1 MTAIACLGLGAMGTA
16 IAHRLLGAGHELS
29 VWNRTPG
36 RDVELVAAGARRAGS
51 PADAVR
57 RAEVVITMVTD
68 PPALEHILLGSDG
81 LGSDGAASAIPREAT
96 LIDMST
102 VGPTA
107 IASVVE
113 CLAPVA
119 VLDAPVLGSVPS
131 VESGTLVILVGGER
145 AVFDRRAELLSLLG
159 TPVYVG
165 PSGSGAWLKL
175 VNNAASIA
183 TLVALGELLA
193 LTDRAG
199 LGIDAVLQSLEAG
212 PLASLVERWRPRL
225 RGEDRSSYFRLALAR
240 KDLAL
245 VFDEAG
251 REGAE
256 LSVAETAAA
265 RCDEAIGDG
274 LGDDDFGAIVS
285 FLRQMEDR

>member
-1 MTAIACLGLGAMGTA
+1 MSTIAVLGLGAMGSAMAT
-16 IAHRLLGAGHELS
+16 RLLNAGHDLT

-36 RDVELVAAGARRAGS
+36 RDGGLVSAGARRGET

-57 RAEVVITMVTD
+57 DAEVVVTMVTD
-68 PPALEHILLGSDG
+68 PPALEAVLFGP
-81 LGSDGAASAIPREAT
+81 DGAAAAIPETAT

-107 IASVVE
+107 IASAAERLSV
-113 CLAPVA
+113 P

-131 VESGTLVILVGGER
+131 VETGKLVILAGGDR
-145 AVFDRRAELLSLLG
+145 AVFDRHTELLSILG
-159 TPVYVG
+159 TPIYLG

-175 VNNAASIA
+175 VNNAASTA

-199 LGIDAVLQSLEAG
+199 LGIDSVLQGLEAG
-212 PLASLVERWRPRL
+212 PLASLIERWRPRL
-225 RGEDRSSYFRLALAR
+225 KGEDQASYFRLALAR

-245 VFDEAG
+245 VFDEAE
-251 REGAE
+251 REGVD

-265 RCDEAIGDG
+265 RCDEAIGSG
-274 LGDDDFGAIVS
+274 LGDEDFGAIVP
-285 FLRQMEDR
+285 FLRR

>member
-1 MTAIACLGLGAMGTA
+1 MSTIAVLGLGAMGSA
-16 IAHRLLGAGHELS
+16 MAARLLNAGHDLT
-29 VWNRTPG
+29 VWNRTRG
-36 RDVELVAAGARRAGS
+36 RDGGLVSAGARRGET

-57 RAEVVITMVTD
+57 DAEVVVTMLTD
-68 PPALEHILLGSDG
+68 PPALEAVLFGP
-81 LGSDGAASAIPREAT
+81 DGAAAAIPETAT

-113 CLAPVA
+113 RLGPVA

-131 VESGTLVILVGGER
+131 VESGKLVILAGGDR
-145 AVFDRRAELLSLLG
+145 AVFDRHTELLSILG
-159 TPVYVG
+159 TPIYLG

-175 VNNAASIA
+175 VNNAASTA

-199 LGIDAVLQSLEAG
+199 LGIDSVLQGLEAG
-212 PLASLVERWRPRL
+212 PLASLIERWRPRL
-225 RGEDRSSYFRLALAR
+225 KGEDQASYFRLALAR

-245 VFDEAG
+245 VFDEAE
-251 REGAE
+251 REGVD

-265 RCDEAIGDG
+265 RCDEAIGSG
-274 LGDDDFGAIVS
+274 LGDEDFGAIVP
-285 FLRQMEDR
+285 FLRR

>member
-1 MTAIACLGLGAMGTA
+1 MSTIAVLGLGAMGRA
-16 IAHRLLGAGHELS
+16 MAARLLDAGHDLT

-36 RDVELVAAGARRAGS
+36 RDGELVSAGARRGET

-57 RAEVVITMVTD
+57 DAEVVVTMLPD
-68 PPALEHILLGSDG
+68 PPALEAVLFGP
-81 LGSDGAASAIPREAT
+81 DGASSAIPDTAT
-96 LIDMST
+96 LIEMST

-107 IASVVE
+107 IASAAERLSV
-113 CLAPVA
+113 P

-131 VESGTLVILVGGER
+131 VETGKLVILAGGNR
-145 AVFDRRAELLSLLG
+145 GVFDRHAELLSILG
-159 TPVYVG
+159 TPIYLG

-175 VNNAASIA
+175 VNNAASTA

-199 LGIDAVLQSLEAG
+199 LGIDSVLQGLEAG
-212 PLASLVERWRPRL
+212 PLASLIERWRPRL
-225 RGEDRSSYFRLALAR
+225 KGEDQASYFRLALAR

-245 VFDEAG
+245 VFDEAE
-251 REGAE
+251 REGVD

-265 RCDEAIGDG
+265 RCDEAIGAG
-274 LGDDDFGAIVS
+274 LGDEDFGAIVP
-285 FLRQMEDR
+285 FLRR

>member
-1 MTAIACLGLGAMGTA
+1 MSTIAVLGLGAMGSA
-16 IAHRLLGAGHELS
+16 MAARLLNAGHDLT

-36 RDVELVAAGARRAGS
+36 RDGGLVSAGARRGET
-51 PADAVR
+51 PDDAVR
-57 RAEVVITMVTD
+57 DAEVVVTMLTD
-68 PPALEHILLGSDG
+68 PPALEAVLFGP
-81 LGSDGAASAIPREAT
+81 DGAAAAIPETAT

-113 CLAPVA
+113 RLGPVA

-131 VESGTLVILVGGER
+131 VESGKLVILAGGDR
-145 AVFDRRAELLSLLG
+145 AVFDRHTELLSILG
-159 TPVYVG
+159 TPIYLG

-175 VNNAASIA
+175 VNNAASTA

-199 LGIDAVLQSLEAG
+199 LGIDSVLQGLEAG
-212 PLASLVERWRPRL
+212 PLASLIERWRPRL
-225 RGEDRSSYFRLALAR
+225 KGEDQASYFRLALAR

-245 VFDEAG
+245 VFDEAE
-251 REGAE
+251 REGVD

-265 RCDEAIGDG
+265 RCDEAIGSG
-274 LGDDDFGAIVS
+274 LGDEDFGAIVP
-285 FLRQMEDR
+285 FLRR

>member
-1 MTAIACLGLGAMGTA
+1 MSTIAVLGLGAMGSA
-16 IAHRLLGAGHELS
+16 MAARLLNAGHDLT

-36 RDVELVAAGARRAGS
+36 RDGGLVSAGARRGET

-57 RAEVVITMVTD
+57 DAEVVVTMLTD
-68 PPALEHILLGSDG
+68 PPALEAVLFGP
-81 LGSDGAASAIPREAT
+81 DGAAAAIPETAT

-113 CLAPVA
+113 RLGPVA

-131 VESGTLVILVGGER
+131 VETGKLVILAGGDR
-145 AVFDRRAELLSLLG
+145 AVFDRHTELLSILG
-159 TPVYVG
+159 TPIYLG

-175 VNNAASIA
+175 VNNAASTA

-199 LGIDAVLQSLEAG
+199 LGIDSVLQGLEAG
-212 PLASLVERWRPRL
+212 PLASLIERWRPRL
-225 RGEDRSSYFRLALAR
+225 KGEDQASYFRLALAR

-245 VFDEAG
+245 VFDEAE
-251 REGAE
+251 REGVD

-265 RCDEAIGDG
+265 RCDEAIGSG
-274 LGDDDFGAIVS
+274 LGDEDFGAIVP
-285 FLRQMEDR
+285 FLRR

>member
-1 MTAIACLGLGAMGTA
+1 MTAIAVLGLGAMGTA

-68 PPALEHILLGSDG
+68 PPALEHILSGT
-81 LGSDGAASAIPREAT
+81 DGAASAIPCEAT

-113 CLAPVA
+113 RLAPVA

-145 AVFDRRAELLSLLG
+145 AVFDQRAELLSLLG
-159 TPVYVG
+159 TPIHVG

-225 RGEDRSSYFRLALAR
+225 RGEDQSSYFRLALAR

-251 REGAE
+251 REGIE
-256 LSVAETAAA
+256 LSVAETAAN
-265 RCDEAIGDG
+265 RCDEAIEDG
-274 LGDDDFGAIVS
+274 LGDDDFGAIVP
-285 FLRQMEDR
+285 FLRQTEDR

>member
-1 MTAIACLGLGAMGTA
+1 VSTIAVLGLGAMGSA
-16 IAHRLLGAGHELS
+16 MAARLLDAGHDLT

-36 RDVELVAAGARRAGS
+36 RDGDLVSAGATRADT
-51 PADAVR
+51 PAGAVR
-57 RAEVVITMVTD
+57 GAEVVITMLTD
-68 PPALEHILLGSDG
+68 PPALEAVLFGP
-81 LGSDGAASAIPREAT
+81 DGASSAIPDTAT

-113 CLAPVA
+113 RLGPVA

-131 VESGTLVILVGGER
+131 VESGKLVILAGGDR
-145 AVFDRRAELLSLLG
+145 AVFDRHTELLSILG
-159 TPVYVG
+159 TPIYLG

-175 VNNAASIA
+175 VNNAASTA

-199 LGIDAVLQSLEAG
+199 LGIDSVLQGLEAG
-212 PLASLVERWRPRL
+212 PLASLIERWRPRL
-225 RGEDRSSYFRLALAR
+225 KGEDQASYFRLALAR

-245 VFDEAG
+245 VFDEAE
-251 REGAE
+251 REGVD

-265 RCDEAIGDG
+265 RCDEAIGSG
-274 LGDDDFGAIVS
+274 LGDEDFGAIVP
-285 FLRQMEDR
+285 FLRR